1 MTWLLFVDESGHDH
15 RHLPFEVRGGIA
27 LHVGQLWSFIEAGR
41 RLEEH
46 CFGVALRTFGKEA
59 KGAKLL
65 DRDRLRWSAQESPL
79 PDAERQKLARTFLE
93 YGAARLAP
101 TRRMFSAYG
110 QASLALARGLFDLL
124 KDKGARLFAS
134 MVQRGSSR
142 ALSTQP
148 DGQKLRADQS
158 LLFNRFHDFLS
169 EQACHGLIVM
179 DETDRALDRRFLNAI
194 ETQFRLMDAKG
205 DTQAWLVPSPLFVS
219 SELSLGVQAADVC
232 LYCMNWGYRRA
243 DWSIQA
249 DERSEI
255 TNLFAS
261 YLHAM
266 EWRHGDR
273 RGVNLIT
280 SDENSQEGST

>member
-1 MTWLLFVDESGHDH
+1 MTWLLFMDESGHDH

-27 LHVGQLWSFIEAGR
+27 LHVGQLWPFIEAWR

-46 CFGVALRTFGKEA
+46 CFGVALRAFGKEA

-65 DRDRLRWSAQESPL
+65 DRDRLRWSGQESPL
-79 PDAERQKLARTFLE
+79 PDAERQKLARSFLE

-110 QASLALARGLFDLL
+110 QASLALARGVFDLL

-134 MVQRGSSR
+134 MVRRGSSR
-142 ALSTQP
+142 ALATQP
-148 DGQKLRADQS
+148 DGQTLRADHAV
-158 LLFNRFHDFLS
+158 LFNRFHDFLS

-179 DETDRALDRRFLNAI
+179 DETDRALDRRFLTTI
-194 ETQFRLMDAKG
+194 ETQYRAVGLKDG
-205 DTQAWLVPSPLFVS
+205 GQAWLVPSPLFVS

-243 DWSIQA
+243 EWRIEAAGRA
-249 DERSEI
+249 DIAE
-255 TNLFAS
+255 LFAPA
-261 YLHAM
+261 LQAM
-266 EWRHGDR
+266 EWRGVDR

-280 SDENSQEGST
+280 SDHDSQEGST